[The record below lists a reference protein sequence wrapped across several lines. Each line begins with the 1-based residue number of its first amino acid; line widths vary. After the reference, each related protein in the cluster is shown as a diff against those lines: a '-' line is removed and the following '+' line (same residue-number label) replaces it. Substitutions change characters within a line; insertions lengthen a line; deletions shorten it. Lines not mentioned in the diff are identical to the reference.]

1 MKFIIRKKS
10 ANQKAFSLVQLMVVI
25 AIIGILSAMGAVLYS
40 NYVTRT
46 LISDRLYGLGAVK
59 AAVADHINNG
69 VTDFSNITT
78 PEGVKIDSDGSI
90 EATVPGSS
98 YTVTLKP
105 IES

>member
-1 MKFIIRKKS
+1 MKSRIRNKL
-10 ANQKAFSLVQLMVVI
+10 ANQRAFSLIQLMIVVVI
-25 AIIGILSAMGAVLYS
+25 LIILSAIAMVLYS

-59 AAVADHINNG
+59 AAVADDINNG
-69 VTDFSNITT
+69 ITDFSNITT
-78 PEGVKIDSDGSI
+78 PEGVKIDSDGAI